1 MDKSCVM
8 NSKKIEISQKTRI
21 HRLLFTMPERER
33 EYGLSIINGSINC
46 ISRCQEWKGDV
57 DRQFEFYSLS
67 HMFGGCGRLK
77 IGMRTWDVEPGDAI
91 LICPG
96 DWHYYGGWNGKN
108 YCEDAIRFCGKI
120 PDFMR
125 KNGLIHTGIFK
136 FGAVRKLIPLIESS
150 RSPAPDAWLKSALE
164 LQQLLLDMVKCNR
177 TTPVESLLETIHNA
191 PSEHWWSVDELAEL
205 RGISRD
211 RLRRE
216 FIKHTGM
223 LPKKYLEHF
232 KLRSAAEFLIS
243 RQATVTETALHF
255 GYVDRYHFSRRF
267 KYVFGV
273 SPEQYRKLFANI
285 NGDMLRH

>member
-46 ISRCQEWKGDV
+46 ISRRCNWDEES
-57 DRQFEFYSLS
+57 DRRFEFYSLS
-67 HMFGGCGRLK
+67 HMFSGFGRLR

-96 DWHYYGGWNGKN
+96 DWHYYGACNGQD